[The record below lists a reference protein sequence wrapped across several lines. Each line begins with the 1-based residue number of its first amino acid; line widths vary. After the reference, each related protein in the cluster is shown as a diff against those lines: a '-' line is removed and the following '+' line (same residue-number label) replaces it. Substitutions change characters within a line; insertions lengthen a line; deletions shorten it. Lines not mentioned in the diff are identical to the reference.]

1 MNIYVFGSPYTTAR
15 LLSNEERMKQI
26 YATQRVMSAINNGNL
41 SDPRVAQ
48 YKGHM
53 QWIKYYMLSLNSY
66 RHNHPTGQKL
76 AFMYSEKADKI
87 RPVFHDLDY
96 FVYCEKLYA
105 QKRDIDKYYD
115 HNKQMF
121 CPIPAKKAPKSGK
134 ISLLSRFVE
143 KVKKFIDKMAERL

>member
-15 LLSNEERMKQI
+15 LLSKEERMKQL
-26 YATQRVMSAINNGNL
+26 YTAQRVMSAINNGDF

-53 QWIKYYMLSLNSY
+53 QWIKYYRLCLISY
-66 RHNHPTGQKL
+66 RDTNPTGQKL
-76 AFMYSEKADKI
+76 AFIYSKKADKI

-96 FVYCEKLYA
+96 FVYCGNLFA
-105 QKRDIDKYYD
+105 QKMDIDKYYD
-115 HNKQMF
+115 HDKQMF
-121 CPIPAKKAPKSGK
+121 CPIPDKTAPKSRK
-134 ISLLSRFVE
+134 NSLLSRFVE